1 MALTAT
7 VTFRTTPELKERVNF
22 LAKETRRPTS
32 FYYNLLLEELKKLDK
47 PIQKRIKDYMD
58 EVAKLE
64 DPRSRGKILV
74 ENLSG
79 LWRYRV
85 GDIRVVCEIKDAE
98 ILITVLRIADRKEK
112 YEKANATFNNRNSYS
127 KTDED
132 ATFMR
137 KRSTECETVFG
148 QTKGNLGFR
157 RFHLRGKE
165 KVGTEWGLL
174 MLGHDFKQLIRL
186 INA

>member
-1 MALTAT
+1 MRVVYSEPAL
-7 VTFRTTPELKERVNF
+7 K
-22 LAKETRRPTS
+22 
-32 FYYNLLLEELKKLDK
+32 ELKKLDK

-98 ILITVLRIADRKEK
+98 ILITVLRIADRK
-112 YEKANATFNNRNSYS
+112 
-127 KTDED
+127 
-132 ATFMR
+132 
-137 KRSTECETVFG
+137 
-148 QTKGNLGFR
+148 
-157 RFHLRGKE
+157 
-165 KVGTEWGLL
+165 
-174 MLGHDFKQLIRL
+174 
-186 INA
+186 

>member
-1 MALTAT
+1 VRVVYSETAL
-7 VTFRTTPELKERVNF
+7 K
-22 LAKETRRPTS
+22 
-32 FYYNLLLEELKKLDK
+32 ELKKLDK

-98 ILITVLRIADRKEK
+98 ILITVLRIADRKEVYK
-112 YEKANATFNNRNSYS
+112 SR
-127 KTDED
+127 
-132 ATFMR
+132 
-137 KRSTECETVFG
+137 
-148 QTKGNLGFR
+148 
-157 RFHLRGKE
+157 
-165 KVGTEWGLL
+165 
-174 MLGHDFKQLIRL
+174 
-186 INA
+186 

>member
-1 MALTAT
+1 MRVVYSETAL
-7 VTFRTTPELKERVNF
+7 K
-22 LAKETRRPTS
+22 
-32 FYYNLLLEELKKLDK
+32 ELKKLDK

-98 ILITVLRIADRKEK
+98 ILI
-112 YEKANATFNNRNSYS
+112 
-127 KTDED
+127 
-132 ATFMR
+132 
-137 KRSTECETVFG
+137 
-148 QTKGNLGFR
+148 QTK
-157 RFHLRGKE
+157 
-165 KVGTEWGLL
+165 
-174 MLGHDFKQLIRL
+174 
-186 INA
+186 

>member
-1 MALTAT
+1 MRVVYSETA
-7 VTFRTTPELKERVNF
+7 LKEF
-22 LAKETRRPTS
+22 
-32 FYYNLLLEELKKLDK
+32 KKLDK

-98 ILITVLRIADRKEK
+98 ILITVLRIADRKEVYK
-112 YEKANATFNNRNSYS
+112 SR
-127 KTDED
+127 
-132 ATFMR
+132 
-137 KRSTECETVFG
+137 
-148 QTKGNLGFR
+148 
-157 RFHLRGKE
+157 
-165 KVGTEWGLL
+165 
-174 MLGHDFKQLIRL
+174 
-186 INA
+186 

>member
-1 MALTAT
+1 MRVVYSETAL
-7 VTFRTTPELKERVNF
+7 K
-22 LAKETRRPTS
+22 
-32 FYYNLLLEELKKLDK
+32 ELKKLDK

-98 ILITVLRIADRKEK
+98 ILITVLRIADRKEVYK
-112 YEKANATFNNRNSYS
+112 SR
-127 KTDED
+127 
-132 ATFMR
+132 
-137 KRSTECETVFG
+137 
-148 QTKGNLGFR
+148 
-157 RFHLRGKE
+157 
-165 KVGTEWGLL
+165 
-174 MLGHDFKQLIRL
+174 
-186 INA
+186 